1 MSLEIAKIGDSWKK
15 SVLDGVKKLSDPN
28 LSVTKRF
35 GLIKEAACQIADDFE
50 RGSKTEK
57 ERRLAVNNLRAL
69 VQIDEGS
76 RTTEVNCAS
85 GLMATLVNLSNSE
98 NPGDEKRLLTLGELI
113 TVEMGFNSLL
123 MVDCEWCKGERLASY
138 IGQLINKINRL
149 SRFTRGQ
156 HRSDSDLSN
165 QEYNFREDLDRLLT
179 TVSERDGT
187 EGDEDLAEVVFAK
200 LNEKD
205 RFGKDDQE
213 FSFKMSFILSMARDD
228 WPGAVEFLKC
238 LDMADLIEEGGER
251 VDMEEDDDGEWGNE
265 DE

>member
-1 MSLEIAKIGDSWKK
+1 MSLEIAKIEGSWKK

-85 GLMATLVNLSNSE
+85 GLMATLVNLANSE
-98 NPGDEKRLLTLGELI
+98 SFEDEKRLNTLGGLI

-123 MVDCEWCKGERLASY
+123 MVDCEWCNGSRLASY
-138 IGQLINKINRL
+138 MGQLINKINRL
-149 SRFTRGQ
+149 SRFTHGQRRGD
-156 HRSDSDLSN
+156 SDSSN
-165 QEYNFREDLDRLLT
+165 QEYNYYEDLDRLLT

-187 EGDEDLAEVVFAK
+187 EGDEDLAEEVFDK
-200 LNEKD
+200 LNEND
-205 RFGKDDQE
+205 RFRRDESDL
-213 FSFKMSFILSMARDD
+213 SFKMSFILGMARHE
-228 WPGAVEFLKC
+228 WPGAMAFLEC
-238 LDMADLIEEGGER
+238 LDMADLIEGDEER
-251 VDMEEDDDGEWGNE
+251 VDMEVNEEGEWGNE